1 MLNDLYRTLVIE
13 HDKHRR
19 NYGELEGE
27 RVHKVHYKNPTCGD
41 VMTLYLKLDEE
52 KVCDVSFVGNG
63 CSISMASAS
72 IMTVLIKKQSLDIVL
87 ATKEE
92 FVQLIRTGKQRNEHI
107 DLGDALALQGVHQLK
122 ARHNCALMAWQ
133 ALDKLL
139 DQCHSIIK

>member
-1 MLNDLYRTLVIE
+1 MLHDLYRTLIIE

-27 RVHKVHYKNPTCGD
+27 RVQKIHYKNPTCGD
-41 VMTLYLKLDEE
+41 VMTLYLTIDEE
-52 KVCDVSFVGNG
+52 KVSDVSFVGNG

-72 IMTVLIKKQSLDIVL
+72 IMTELVKKQSLDIVL

-92 FVQLIRTGKQRNEHI
+92 FEHLIRTGKQRNEHI

-122 ARHNCALMAWQ
+122 ARHNCALMSWQ

-139 DQCHSIIK
+139 EQCHLSIK